1 MNYWVQARHFEAFQH
16 SSKSNLINFQWNVE
30 VQALSS
36 LLPDLSLYSGNSLSD
51 HLTKIPIGSSVSQ
64 IAISETSHKRPPG
77 QD

>member
-36 LLPDLSLYSGNSLSD
+36 LLPDL
-51 HLTKIPIGSSVSQ
+51 KIPIGSSASQ